1 VRPRFAI
8 LSLAALGIASC
19 GDQHGPPVACAAI
32 YRFAGV
38 SFPVAQF
45 TTSGTEVSVKACVDR
60 HCSTVDSSPA
70 ANAKMI
76 PTGIVDPPHHAG
88 WRTARLTVWSGHR
101 VIYRGQARIRVRHIH
116 NGGGPCPSR
125 DFYVAKL
132 SIDASGRL
140 VQTG

>member
-1 VRPRFAI
+1 MRPRFAI

-19 GDQHGPPVACAAI
+19 DGQHGPPVACAAV
-32 YRFAGV
+32 YRLTGV

-45 TTSGTEVSVKACVDR
+45 TNSGTEVSVKACVDKY
-60 HCSTVDSSPA
+60 CSTVDSRPTA
-70 ANAKMI
+70 DPKMI
-76 PTGIVDPPHHAG
+76 PGGIVDPPHHAG
-88 WRTARLTVWSGHR
+88 WRTARLTVRNGHQ

-125 DFYVAKL
+125 DFYVATL